1 MKVISRREVAGG
13 REVATLRL
21 RTGAR
26 LHANIG
32 DSIVPPPEMV
42 VADFHDYLL
51 GLLHR
56 WSIPTLRLAL
66 GLVFLWFGC
75 LKLFGAS
82 PVMKLLEDTYFFLPV
97 RSFAVALGAWEVL
110 IGACLMSRRAL
121 RCAVAL
127 LCLHL
132 TGTFLALALSPV
144 LFFQDGHLLRLTAE
158 GEFVIKNMV
167 LMAAALVIG
176 GHEVEPLHGRAAA
189 TDLP

>member
-42 VADFHDYLL
+42 VSYFHDYLL

-56 WSIPTLRLAL
+56 WSVPALRFAL
-66 GLVFLWFGC
+66 GLVFLWFGA

-82 PVMKLLEDTYFFLPV
+82 PVMEMLEHTYWFLPV
-97 RSFAVALGAWEVL
+97 RTFAISIGVWEVL
-110 IGACLMSRRAL
+110 IGACLMSKRAL
-121 RCAVAL
+121 RAAVAL

-132 TGTFLALALSPV
+132 AGTFFALVLAPV
-144 LFFQDGHLLRLTAE
+144 LFFQDGNLLRLTAE
-158 GEFVIKNMV
+158 GEFVMKNMV

-176 GHEVEPLHGRAAA
+176 GHEVKPLRR
-189 TDLP
+189 TPKFE